1 MIKNIIIFILMLFQG
16 CGNENELER
25 PEYYENDFDWGY
37 DTGADEGYDHGFSK
51 GYEQGYSDAKK
62 GKRKQY

>member
-1 MIKNIIIFILMLFQG
+1 MIKFFCILILMFFHG
-16 CGNENELER
+16 CGDDHELER
-25 PEYYENDFDWGY
+25 PEYYENDFDWGC
-37 DTGADEGYDHGFSK
+37 DRGADHGYDHGFSN